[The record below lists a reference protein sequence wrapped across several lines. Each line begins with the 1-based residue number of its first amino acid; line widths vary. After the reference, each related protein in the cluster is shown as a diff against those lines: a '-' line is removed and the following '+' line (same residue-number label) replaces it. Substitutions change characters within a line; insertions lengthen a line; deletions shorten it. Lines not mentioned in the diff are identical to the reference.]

1 MDLTKYFTA
10 HDGTAVL
17 STADAAGKVNAAVY
31 SEPHLIEG
39 DVIALLMADRLSH
52 ANLQQNPH
60 AAYLFLEKG
69 PGWQGIRLYLKRL
82 REERNTELARSLVRR
97 TSAEAKTIDLN
108 LVYFQVEE
116 VLPLVGS

>member
-1 MDLTKYFTA
+1 MDLKKYFAA

-39 DVIALLMADRLSH
+39 DIIALLMADRLSH

-69 PGWQGIRLYLKRL
+69 PGWQGIRLYLKL
-82 REERNTELARSLVRR
+82 LKEERNTELARSLVRR

-116 VLPLVGS
+116 ILPLVGS

>member
-1 MDLTKYFTA
+1 MDLAEYFAA

-17 STADAAGKVNAAVY
+17 STADAAGKVNTAVY

-39 DVIALLMADRLSH
+39 DIIALLMADRLSH

-82 REERNTELARSLVRR
+82 KEERNTELARSLVRR
-97 TSAEAKTIDLN
+97 TGADAKNIDLN